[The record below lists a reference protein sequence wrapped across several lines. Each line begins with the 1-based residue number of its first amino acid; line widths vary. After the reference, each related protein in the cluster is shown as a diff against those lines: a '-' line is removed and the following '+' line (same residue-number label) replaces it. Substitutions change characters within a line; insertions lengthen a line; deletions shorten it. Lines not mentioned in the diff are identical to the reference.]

1 MSKEL
6 KDCVEAVAER
16 IHNAKMRDRETQR
29 IYADETKTRKAII
42 DAYVENQVSRDEAA
56 KLLVTKCHYG
66 PQGAI
71 EALNYARQHR
81 KSA

>member
-1 MSKEL
+1 MPALPECIDDINK
-6 KDCVEAVAER
+6 R

-42 DAYVENQVSRDEAA
+42 DAYVNNEVSRDEAA
-56 KLLVTKCHYG
+56 HLLVTKCHYG
-66 PQGAI
+66 PQGAV
-71 EALNYARQHR
+71 EALNYAREHR

>member
-1 MSKEL
+1 MPTL
-6 KDCVEAVAER
+6 PDCVDDVNKR

-56 KLLVTKCHYG
+56 HLL
-66 PQGAI
+66 
-71 EALNYARQHR
+71 E
-81 KSA
+81 

>member
-1 MSKEL
+1 MPAL
-6 KDCVEAVAER
+6 PDCVDDVNKR

-29 IYADETKTRKAII
+29 IYADETKTRQAII
-42 DAYVENQVSRDEAA
+42 DAYVDNEIPRDEAA
-56 KLLVTKCHYG
+56 YLLVTKCYYG

-81 KSA
+81 KRA